1 MVAVSQGAHIV
12 LPREFLPG
20 EEALMIPKT
29 SDGRVLFAVPWKE
42 VVLVGTTDTPREEK
56 QLEPRPLAEELK
68 FILDHTEQYMG
79 RRPKAEEIRSVYAG
93 LRPLVRPP
101 KNTGKTSSL
110 SRSHTIVRD
119 ENGLVTIT
127 GGKWTTYR
135 QMAEELVD
143 HVIEAE
149 GWEKRACGTQELQIE
164 TSGAKTPAQFVELEM
179 ARRVEDI
186 LARRTRR
193 LVEDARG
200 AMEEAKGIGEGMAEA
215 LSKDAAWV
223 GAQEGEFT
231 KVAEGWLFSDSESP

>member
-1 MVAVSQGAHIV
+1 MV
-12 LPREFLPG
+12 
-20 EEALMIPKT
+20 PKT

-42 VVLVGTTDTPREEK
+42 VVLVGTTDTPRDEK
-56 QLEPRPLAEELK
+56 LLEPRPLDEELK
-68 FILDHTEQYMG
+68 FILDHTEQYLG
-79 RRPKAEEIRSVYAG
+79 RRPKEEEIRSVYAG

-101 KNTGKTSSL
+101 NSQGKTSSL

-143 HVIEAE
+143 RVIEAE
-149 GWEKRACGTQELQIE
+149 GWQSQACGTQDLQIE
-164 TSGAKTPAQFVELEM
+164 TSGAKTPGQFVELEM
-179 ARRVEDI
+179 ARRVEDV

-200 AMEEAKGIGEGMAEA
+200 AMKDAKSIGEGMAES

-223 GAQEGEFT
+223 EAQAGEFVE
-231 KVAEGWLFSDSESP
+231 VAEGWVLS